1 MSKALIKDLREKN
14 SATLATARGLLAE
27 IKDDTPSER
36 AAELETQ
43 HDNAMSDYDKRNV
56 QIERLQR
63 MVDAD
68 AREAGNSDAETRARR
83 PHPGAQDAPTGDD
96 AAPQYRDVFRKVVQ
110 FGLSELTGEER
121 SVFQGAQTGIEAS
134 EQRALA
140 SGTGAGGGYLIP
152 QDMAPNID
160 KAMAIWGP
168 MMDGENVANHIETA
182 TGNTITLPT
191 LDYTAKRGDL
201 KAEGAA
207 ALDDNSKD
215 PAFGQKTLGAYLYTS
230 GIVRVSLELLQDSN
244 WNMEALLDELFGESL
259 GRTCNDVLTL
269 GDGSG
274 KPNGILNFATN
285 GKTAAAEAAIV
296 SDELIDLFHSVN
308 PAYRMSPKCLWQLND
323 GTLATVRK
331 LKDGQGNYIWQEANI
346 RSGEPGTLLGK
357 PYRINPSLP
366 DIAES
371 ATPIIFGDHS
381 KYTVRK
387 VAGAK
392 MIRFGEKFMNEL
404 EIGLMAYRRIDG
416 EGTNSAAIKKLTMKA
431 AA

>member
-1 MSKALIKDLREKN
+1 MSKALIKELRDKN
-14 SATLATARGLLAE
+14 TVTLTEARALLDSITAEVPEA
-27 IKDDTPSER
+27 R
-36 AAELETQ
+36 AAEIETQ
-43 HDNAMSDYDKRNV
+43 HDKAMNEYRGREKT
-56 QIERLQR
+56 IERLEG
-63 MVDAD
+63 MLEAE
-68 AREAGNSDAETRARR
+68 ARASAAGDVENRARR
-83 PHPGAQDAPTGDD
+83 PHPGAPAADTDDNAPT
-96 AAPQYRDVFRKVVQ
+96 YRNVFRKVVQ
-110 FGLSELTGEER
+110 YGVGELTSEER
-121 SVFQGAQTGIEAS
+121 SVFVGAQRGSDPE
-134 EQRALA
+134 ERALA

-168 MMDGENVANHIETA
+168 MMDGDNVANHIETA

-201 KAEGAA
+201 KAEAAA

-230 GIVRVSLELLQDSN
+230 GIVRVSLELLQDAN

-269 GDGSG
+269 GDGAA

-285 GKTAAAEAAIV
+285 GKTAAAEAVIAP
-296 SDELIDLFHSVN
+296 DELFDLFHSVN
-308 PAYRMSPKCLWQLND
+308 PAYRMSPKCLFQLND
-323 GTLATVRK
+323 GTLGTIRK
-331 LKDGQGNYIWQEANI
+331 MKDGQGNYLWQEANI

-392 MIRFGEKFMNEL
+392 MIRFGEKFMNNL

-416 EGTNSAAIKKLTMKA
+416 EGTNPAAIKKLTMKA